1 VSIAAR
7 NERGAERP
15 AEANRD
21 VVTPPVQLR
30 GRTVLVAGLGV
41 SGAAAARVLLRLGAR
56 VLLTDAAEPPVV
68 AELVAAGGTWLGRLD
83 ALPDG
88 VDLVVTSPGWR
99 PDSPLLVDAARRGVE
114 VVGEPELAWRLRA
127 GADGEDAAGVPAPWL
142 AVTGTNGKTT
152 TVTMLEAILTAAG
165 RRAVAAGNV
174 GRPLIE
180 VVTER
185 RDDGTPAYDVI
196 AVELSSFQLHWS
208 SSIAPAAA
216 AVLNVADDHTDWHG
230 SFEAYREAKARILR
244 LAPVAVADAG
254 DPVAAALVA
263 GHHHP
268 VTVTIGEPVPGQLG
282 VRSGALVDRAFSADP
297 AGEVLLD
304 RAELQ
309 VPGPHNTVNALAA
322 AALARAAGVP
332 AEAVGRGLAGFRGG
346 AHRNVLVATVDGV
359 DYVDDSKATNP
370 HAAGASLAAYPRVVW
385 IAGGLLKGADV
396 DPLVAAVAARL
407 AGVVLLGRDR
417 ALIAAS
423 LARHAPLVPV
433 VTVVSGDDDRMDADG
448 TATSAE
454 ATMTRVVAAAARLAR
469 PGDTV
474 LLAPA
479 AASMDVFHDYGHR
492 GRAFADAVR
501 GLR

>member
-1 VSIAAR
+1 
-7 NERGAERP
+7 
-15 AEANRD
+15 
-21 VVTPPVQLR
+21 VTQDPVVQLTD
-30 GRTVLVAGLGV
+30 RTVLVAGLGV
-41 SGAAAARVLLRLGAR
+41 SGAAAARVLLGRGAR
-56 VLLTDAAEPPVV
+56 VLLTDAAEPPAV
-68 AELVAAGGTWLGRLD
+68 ADLVAAGAGWLGPLD

-99 PDSPLLVDAARRGVE
+99 PDAPLLVDAARRDVA
-114 VVGEPELAWRLRA
+114 VVGEPELAWRLRQPA
-127 GADGEDAAGVPAPWL
+127 GGGEPAPWL

-152 TVTMLEAILTAAG
+152 TVTMLEAILLAAG

-174 GRPLIE
+174 GRPLVE
-180 VVTER
+180 VVTEQGA
-185 RDDGTPAYDVI
+185 DGGPAYDVL

-230 SFEAYREAKARILR
+230 SFAAYRDAKARILAR
-244 LAPVAVADAG
+244 TPVAVADAG

-263 GHHHP
+263 GHDHP
-268 VTVTIGEPVPGQLG
+268 VTVTLGEPAPGQLG
-282 VRSGALVDRAFSADP
+282 VRAGALVDRAFADDP
-297 AGEVLLD
+297 AGEVLLERD
-304 RAELQ
+304 ALP

-322 AALARAAGVP
+322 AALARAIGIP

-346 AHRNVLVATVDGV
+346 AHRNALVATVGGV

-396 DPLVAAVAARL
+396 DPLVAAVAPRL

-417 ALIAAS
+417 DLIAAS
-423 LARHAPLVPV
+423 LARHAPMVPV
-433 VTVVSGDDDRMDADG
+433 VTVVSGDDDRVE
-448 TATSAE
+448 TSAVE
-454 ATMTRVVAAAARLAR
+454 SSAMATMTQVVAAAAGLAR

-479 AASMDVFHDYGHR
+479 AASMDVFRDYAHR

-501 GLR
+501 ALG